1 MRRLPLLISLA
12 VLLALLAAAVWY
24 MVVLR
29 SSSSTSPTPFLTSRP
44 QTRQAP
50 TPLPPLEGEALTD
63 ASNLYSITLPAGW
76 KVTANEGKR
85 GIRLSYISAESP
97 DFFVRSDESA
107 DGPFVP
113 QYYERGAAF
122 GLHAGPGD
130 PNEVMN
136 RPGIA
141 SRPIIIDSIPGSF
154 RAQND
159 PSTMVGQQVDAMIH
173 NEGVTYRFTFV
184 YNPDAYPQG
193 REVFQQIL
201 DSFHLL

>member
-1 MRRLPLLISLA
+1 MRRLPLLISMA
-12 VLLALLAAAVWY
+12 ILLALLAAVIWY
-24 MVVLR
+24 VVLQG
-29 SSSSTSPTPFLTSRP
+29 PTPTPSSAGSP
-44 QTRQAP
+44 AP
-50 TPLPPLEGEALTD
+50 TLAPTALSKLEGETLTD

-97 DFFVRSDESA
+97 DFFVRSDESV

-184 YNPDAYPQG
+184 YNPDAYLQD